1 MASDDQRWKTL
12 RQLDEWL
19 DTPMVLLSELS
30 VVIVLVELTTGGNAL
45 MATIGAVVWLTFI
58 AEFALR
64 LALAPKKLPFQ
75 AQLARSNRTAGAGAT
90 PVRDLP
96 LASRGLGAA
105 RLPAGAGRRHC
116 QRQQPV
122 LAGYRRRPDPDGAA
136 VALLFRHLRLHHCN
150 LRQLVRRPRCREEG
164 WSGACSSEL
173 KQLASELRA
182 LRAENEKRHLEPAA
196 VHNRSGAQ

>member
-1 MASDDQRWKTL
+1 MASDHQRWKTL

-19 DTPMVLLSELS
+19 ATPMVLLRGLS
-30 VVIVLVELTTGGNAL
+30 IVIVLVELTTGGDAL
-45 MATIGAVVWLTFI
+45 PATIGTVIWVTVL

-64 LALAPKKLPFQ
+64 CALAAKKLPFQ
-75 AQLARSNRTAGAGAT
+75 AQLSHSNRTAGAGAT

-96 LASRGLGAA
+96 LAWRGLGAA
-105 RLPAGAGRRHC
+105 RVQAGADRRHC
-116 QRQQPV
+116 QPQQPL

-136 VALLFRHLRLHHCN
+136 VALPFRHLRLHHCN
-150 LRQLVRRPRCREEG
+150 LRQLVRRPRRREEG

-182 LRAENEKRHLEPAA
+182 LPAENEKPHLEPAA